1 MKHAKQLHLAYKCGI
16 CGKKLTSK
24 QNLFQHISIHTGEKP
39 LRCPYRG
46 CSASFKHASQL
57 SSHKSMHVKTLPNR
71 LDFSCLKS
79 FIWLLLETT
88 ILSMEKQ
95 PDYTIPVG
103 PYSSNDVNLPPLKPD
118 LSKSPL
124 PDFSIFNSTF

>member
-1 MKHAKQLHLAYKCGI
+1 MKHAKPMHLPYKCGI

-39 LRCPYRG
+39 LRCPFSG

-57 SSHKSMHVKTLPNR
+57 SSHKSIHFRNLPNR

-79 FIWLLLETT
+79 FIWLLLE
-88 ILSMEKQ
+88 LFSSENQ
-95 PDYTIPVG
+95 SDYTLPIG
-103 PYSSNDVNLPPLKPD
+103 QYTADEAHLPPLKPD
-118 LSKSPL
+118 VSNKLL
-124 PDFSIFNSTF
+124 PEFSTFNPMF